1 MKKINLIK
9 EKKNKVYFWLRFK
22 IAVKLWLINFAR
34 KLVLISFIFLL
45 IAAGLYYKTCKEKA
59 STDEV
64 RVLKERISEL
74 ETFIAEADLRIREA
88 GSARKKA
95 EEKAEKEK
103 NARKRVV
110 KEIFALKKSSADKTP
125 GAREKALQDEVRTL
139 KERIKNLENSIAE
152 VDKKVKTVPGAR
164 EKALQDEVRTLKER
178 IKNLENSIAVAEKKI
193 EEERKARELAEKA
206 RKEIEKIKAGTEK
219 KTKKIKTYE
228 VAEGDTLSSIAEK
241 IYGDSSRWKD
251 IFKANKE
258 VLKNKGVVKG
268 LILAIPE

>member
-1 MKKINLIK
+1 MKKVNLIK

-34 KLVLISFIFLL
+34 KLVLISFIFLF

-74 ETFIAEADLRIREA
+74 EPFIAEADLRIRETE
-88 GSARKKA
+88 SARKKA

-110 KEIFALKKSSADKTP
+110 KEIFALKKSNA
-125 GAREKALQDEVRTL
+125 
-139 KERIKNLENSIAE
+139 
-152 VDKKVKTVPGAR
+152 DKKVKTVPGAR
-164 EKALQDEVRTLKER
+164 EKALQDEVRILKER
-178 IKNLENSIAVAEKKI
+178 ISELEISIADAGKKADESKNLKDRIRNLENSIAVAEKKI